1 MVLSKTDHHVKF
13 TKIIEALP
21 NFEVRNL
28 LYCVLKLISQDYLPT
43 HITTEDNSQW
53 WKSDGPSVAAAAA
66 LIKIIVASDDTRK
79 DHLIT
84 WLTSSTGAG
93 IGDGIA
99 IRRAVIVSLAAN
111 KVDSESIL
119 EKSLQQFGDQLYI
132 RHTPTLQQEGMRKAT
147 ANIKPTTDDMI
158 QSMLKFS
165 SLPLATFIVQRH
177 SAWQ

>member
-1 MVLSKTDHHVKF
+1 MVLSKTNQHVNF
-13 TKIIEALP
+13 TQIIEALP
-21 NFEVRNL
+21 SFEVRNL
-28 LYCVLKLISQDYLPT
+28 LYSVLKLISQDYLPT
-43 HITTEDNSQW
+43 NITTEDNSQW
-53 WKSDGPSVAAAAA
+53 WKLDALSVAAAAA
-66 LIKIIVASDDTRK
+66 LIKIIIANDDTRK
-79 DHLIT
+79 NHLIS

-111 KVDSESIL
+111 KMDSESIL

-132 RHTPTLQQEGMRKAT
+132 RHTPTLQQEGMHQTT
-147 ANIKPTTDDMI
+147 ASFGPITDDMI

-165 SLPLATFIVQRH
+165 SLPLATFIVQHH